1 MCLQHTRKLALL
13 KGKACKALCGQ
24 KISLF
29 GVLIGSRNGGDA
41 VCSPSFCWSFGAKI
55 GFAEVQ
61 PILAW
66 EAKLCIKLLTS
77 KHFSE
82 KMQHF
87 FCTAISYQPFCYFRG
102 LKSGFWTA
110 EVRINRIFAAG
121 LRGCAAIRC
130 WPQTA

>member
-41 VCSPSFCWSFGAKI
+41 VCSPSFCWSLGAKI

-61 PILAW
+61 PILTW

-87 FCTAISYQPFCYFRG
+87 FAWLFLTSRFAILG
-102 LKSGFWTA
+102 VLNSGFWTA
-110 EVRINRIFAAG
+110 EAAKVRINRIFAAPA
-121 LRGCAAIRC
+121 L
-130 WPQTA
+130 